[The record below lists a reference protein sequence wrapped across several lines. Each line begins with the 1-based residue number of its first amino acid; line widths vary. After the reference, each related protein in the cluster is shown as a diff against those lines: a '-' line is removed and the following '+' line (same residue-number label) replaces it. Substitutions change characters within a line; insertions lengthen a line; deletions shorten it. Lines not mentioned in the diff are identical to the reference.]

1 MGLSSA
7 PALIWW
13 CDPSPFWDVST
24 FLPWGALAERN
35 MHCQAG
41 RNHWEAI
48 FVHLVVDPWGNDSW
62 FLWSN
67 QHEKLYPDS
76 LGISVCLWPISKCWW
91 LLGTT
96 MKVGLVIQAQQPQPP
111 FSPCGGIGACGPIKE
126 KQVLKSA
133 SGEFFPILQFSGD
146 KFYSR
151 DLFHTI
157 QKYLE
162 PFGIGKALEN
172 MSFGRKF

>member
-13 CDPSPFWDVST
+13 CDPSVFWDTST
-24 FLPWGALAERN
+24 FLPWGALAKRN

-48 FVHLVVDPWGNDSW
+48 FIHLVVDPWGNDSW

-67 QHEKLYPDS
+67 QHEKLHPGDICVPLAHFQVLMASWHNHESWSFHPSSPTSASLFS
-76 LGISVCLWPISKCWW
+76 LGRHWGIWPYQRKESV
-91 LLGTT
+91 
-96 MKVGLVIQAQQPQPP
+96 KVC
-111 FSPCGGIGACGPIKE
+111 FWGI
-126 KQVLKSA
+126 LS
-133 SGEFFPILQFSGD
+133 ILQFSGD

-151 DLFHTI
+151 DFFHTI

-162 PFGIGKALEN
+162 PSAIGKALEN
-172 MSFGRKF
+172 IYFGRKF